1 MDFSKDGTSSVKV
14 HHAPG
19 GKSNFSLAWDT
30 EPTKPTNPKHVST
43 QPKKVLAE
51 TQNQQTATTPATNTG
66 KTSVK
71 VHNPPGGRSNIV
83 FG

>member
-1 MDFSKDGTSSVKV
+1 MDFSKHSAGTTSVKV
-14 HHAPG
+14 RQAPG
-19 GKSNFSLAWDT
+19 GKSNFSLAWDVS
-30 EPTKPTNPKHVST
+30 ETKP
-43 QPKKVLAE
+43 QPAQKVNVPAPLQE
-51 TQNQQTATTPATNTG
+51 RNQGCLPVQKSEG